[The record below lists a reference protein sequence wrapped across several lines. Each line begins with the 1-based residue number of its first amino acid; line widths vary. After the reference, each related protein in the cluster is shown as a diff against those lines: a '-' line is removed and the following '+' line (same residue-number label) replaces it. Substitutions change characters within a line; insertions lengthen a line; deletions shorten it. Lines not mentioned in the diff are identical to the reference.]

1 MRQRTLGRSGCS
13 VSELTLGTMTF
24 GAETDEAGAHEQ
36 LDVFVEAGGTL
47 VDTADVYTAG
57 ASEEILGRWYAERP
71 AEVTDRVVLPV
82 SGAEHEGLRNVM
94 RLVGYSTLKEIVDET
109 TEIIEKMCIEAALE
123 MSGNNRAAAA
133 ELLSLSRQSLY
144 VKLRKFG
151 ILNKE
156 ASDQT

>member
-1 MRQRTLGRSGCS
+1 MGHLRHYRTRLNTDYMGEVS
-13 VSELTLGTMTF
+13 VELSATLFQDKGKQVVAIVARDLVVSDPAVWPVT
-24 GAETDEAGAHEQ
+24 GADN
-36 LDVFVEAGGTL
+36 
-47 VDTADVYTAG
+47 
-57 ASEEILGRWYAERP
+57 
-71 AEVTDRVVLPV
+71 
-82 SGAEHEGLRNVM
+82 EGLRNVM

-156 ASDQT
+156 ASEP

>member
-1 MRQRTLGRSGCS
+1 MSFLKRSLAVDLKVLLDNVKRVGHLRHYRTRLNTDYMGEVS
-13 VSELTLGTMTF
+13 VELSATLFQDKGKQVV
-24 GAETDEAGAHEQ
+24 AIVARDS
-36 LDVFVEAGGTL
+36 V
-47 VDTADVYTAG
+47 
-57 ASEEILGRWYAERP
+57 
-71 AEVTDRVVLPV
+71 VTDRVVWPV
-82 SGAEHEGLRNVM
+82 TGTENEGLRNVM

-156 ASDQT
+156 AE